1 MDIKKM
7 RYKRLVTPPTRAE
20 EGCPE
25 TCSKQNIRFLV
36 AESASHKM
44 GIIGHGKFA
53 LHPEGKAGSARVGTP
68 RLIDS

>member
-7 RYKRLVTPPTRAE
+7 RYKRLVTHPTRAE

-36 AESASHKM
+36 GRVRFPQNGNNWSWEIRVASRGESRQRQ
-44 GIIGHGKFA
+44 G
-53 LHPEGKAGSARVGTP
+53 RDTQTN
-68 RLIDS
+68 